1 MEGDRI
7 TNGTWN
13 YILRLWPCCDC
24 DISFSKWMLYCMSVF
39 RRQNRI
45 HPDLGPVFSIFSAF
59 PPPPQYYLWCSRSV
73 VVCIGQCLPTVG
85 IPGPSS
91 WHIAPCRWILCGWV
105 RTYVCVCVIREG
117 AFLTKWL
124 QASPQQATK
133 EAAARSWNKV
143 LITIASFTGFSR
155 MRTWVA
161 ERTWYLFSRDHRNQN
176 RTSF

>member
-59 PPPPQYYLWCSRSV
+59 PPPPQYYLWRSRSV
-73 VVCIGQCLPTVG
+73 VVCIGQCLLTVG

-105 RTYVCVCVIREG
+105 PYVHVCVCDQGRSISHQMAPGLTTASYKGSCSKVLEQGTDNNSLVHRLLWNANMSCRENLVS
-117 AFLTKWL
+117 FLTW
-124 QASPQQATK
+124 S
-133 EAAARSWNKV
+133 S
-143 LITIASFTGFSR
+143 
-155 MRTWVA
+155 
-161 ERTWYLFSRDHRNQN
+161 
-176 RTSF
+176 